1 MGPYMVFAIRPR
13 SRTMS
18 DSRRA
23 IRMTMIFEG
32 IIIMGVRKGGETI

>member
-1 MGPYMVFAIRPR
+1 MGPYMVFTIRPK

-23 IRMTMIFEG
+23 IRMTMMYEG
-32 IIIMGVRKGGETI
+32 IIIMGVRKVEETI